1 MKVIGR
7 NVLDEFG
14 RIHADVV
21 SQINTWVCYAED
33 AQWEKPSDL
42 KRVFPQAS
50 ILSGNRVVFNL
61 KGNHYRLEV
70 KINYTTKVVL
80 VKRMGT
86 HAEYS
91 KWHL

>member
-7 NVLDEFG
+7 SVLDEFG
-14 RIHADVV
+14 RAHADVI
-21 SQINTWVCYAED
+21 SQLNTWLCFAED
-33 AQWEKPSDL
+33 AQWERPQDL
-42 KRVFPQAS
+42 KRHFPQAS
-50 ILSGNRVVFNL
+50 ILTGNRVVFNL

-70 KINYTTKVVL
+70 KINYQSKVVL

-91 KWHL
+91 KWNL